1 MLSNV
6 ITLVINLLSAIQWI
20 EKDEELQRKILEI
33 VRDQIDL
40 ALKPKKTIQ
49 DIRSVYENE
58 GKIPAIK
65 EWRTINDG
73 MGLKD
78 AKDAIEAAAS
88 KYDWRDYKI
97 GKKCTIFS
105 PNSSWDGRVGKVD
118 QVVEGGFY
126 VKFADF
132 RDSVYFHQSAV
143 RIDLS

>member
-6 ITLVINLLSAIQWI
+6 ITLLINLLSAIQWV

-33 VRDQIDL
+33 ARDQIDL
-40 ALKPKKTIQ
+40 VLKPKKTIQ

-65 EWRTINDG
+65 AWRTINEG

-88 KYDWRDYKI
+88 KYNWEDCRVGRRCYI
-97 GKKCTIFS
+97 NYS
-105 PNSSWDGRVGKVD
+105 QSSWDGRSGSISRVADNGY
-118 QVVEGGFY
+118 Y
-126 VKFADF
+126 VKFTGQYDDVF
-132 RDSVYFHQSAV
+132 FHKSAV
-143 RIDLS
+143 KLQ

>member
-33 VRDQIDL
+33 ARDQINL
-40 ALKPKKTIQ
+40 ALKPKRKIEELQ
-49 DIRSVYENE
+49 EIYQNQ

-65 EWRTINDG
+65 EWRTINEG

-78 AKDAIEAAAS
+78 AKDQIEDAAS
-88 KYDWRDYKI
+88 RYRWHDHKI

-105 PNSSWDGRVGKVD
+105 PGSSWDGKIGKVD
-118 QVVEGGFY
+118 QVVDGGFY
-126 VKFADF
+126 VKFAGF

-143 RIDLS
+143 KVDLS